1 MSGHSKWA
9 TTKHRKAA
17 QDAKR
22 SALFSKLARN
32 ITVAAK
38 EGGDPNPDNNASL
51 AAAIEKAKGY
61 SMPKDKIKTAID
73 KAFGSGKDAANYE
86 TVVYEGYG
94 PAGVAVLCEALTDN
108 RNRTAADVRAAFS
121 HSGGNLG
128 TSGSVAFQFDRK
140 GQIMVS
146 KEVETGD
153 KKNPIGP
160 NGAAADEEEFMLAVA
175 EAGGDDYEDADEE
188 WIVYT
193 APGDLMAVVK
203 ELEAQGIQVKGAEMT
218 MIANT
223 PSAVSVADAKKVM
236 RLIGQAG
243 GAGGSAGG
251 VPHHGHHRRD
261 RRGARRVVFA
271 NVKANRAREGA
282 GPQGSAPFAFRG
294 RNRAAQHS
302 GNIVAR
308 KSDRVKLR

>member
-1 MSGHSKWA
+1 M
-9 TTKHRKAA
+9 
-17 QDAKR
+17 
-22 SALFSKLARN
+22 
-32 ITVAAK
+32 
-38 EGGDPNPDNNASL
+38 
-51 AAAIEKAKGY
+51 
-61 SMPKDKIKTAID
+61 
-73 KAFGSGKDAANYE
+73 
-86 TVVYEGYG
+86 
-94 PAGVAVLCEALTDN
+94 TDN
-108 RNRTAADVRAAFS
+108 RNRTAADVRSAFS

-128 TSGSVAFQFDRK
+128 ANGSVAYMFDRK

-160 NGAAADEEEFMLAVA
+160 NGDAADEEEFMLAVA

-236 RLIGQAG
+236 RLIDKLEELEDLQAVYHTMDITDEI
-243 GAGGSAGG
+243 AEAL
-251 VPHHGHHRRD
+251 D
-261 RRGARRVVFA
+261 
-271 NVKANRAREGA
+271 E
-282 GPQGSAPFAFRG
+282 
-294 RNRAAQHS
+294 
-302 GNIVAR
+302 
-308 KSDRVKLR
+308 